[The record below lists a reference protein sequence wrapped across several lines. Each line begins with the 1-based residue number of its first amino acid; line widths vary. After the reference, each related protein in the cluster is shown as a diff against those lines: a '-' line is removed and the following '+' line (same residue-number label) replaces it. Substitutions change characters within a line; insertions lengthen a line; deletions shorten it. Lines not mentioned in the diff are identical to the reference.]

1 MPPVYLIGLMGV
13 DISHEDKKY
22 WRERYISEYT
32 FLERGCHEL
41 LDDTIFIIFAE
52 LTRFNKTEDECE
64 SDLDRLLYLLKNSKY
79 LVRPPKWV
87 DERCCKGILDAFE
100 INEFDPE
107 KRKKYE
113 QDMCDEV
120 SAI

>member
-1 MPPVYLIGLMGV
+1 MLCVSAL
-13 DISHEDKKY
+13 
-22 WRERYISEYT
+22 EY
-32 FLERGCHEL
+32 
-41 LDDTIFIIFAE
+41 TIFIVFAE

-79 LVRPPKWV
+79 LVCPPKWG
-87 DERCCKGILDAFE
+87 DDRCCKAILDAFE

>member
-1 MPPVYLIGLMGV
+1 MSVNRIWIG
-13 DISHEDKKY
+13 
-22 WRERYISEYT
+22 
-32 FLERGCHEL
+32 
-41 LDDTIFIIFAE
+41 
-52 LTRFNKTEDECE
+52 
-64 SDLDRLLYLLKNSKY
+64 
-79 LVRPPKWV
+79 
-87 DERCCKGILDAFE
+87 CCKAILDAFE